1 VVVVVKGKD
10 TEVVVVGVAVD
21 EEKKRNFIFGKKIAV
36 NRGVREVLNSS
47 RRELGIEMRASE
59 KK

>member
-1 VVVVVKGKD
+1 MVVKGKD

>member
-1 VVVVVKGKD
+1 MVKGKD